1 MKKLIAV
8 MATTVICASST
19 FALGLGFGAR
29 GFLGSELT
37 SSTIAEVGTELK
49 SFNLDKTFNYGFGAY
64 ADLSLLGGLGIQAEA
79 NLTYGT
85 VKLSDTA
92 SATSYEA
99 WNIDVPLM
107 LWLNQDIGKFAV
119 GLGAG
124 PNFAISIP
132 TSGYKEAMAAA
143 AQDFKNKQFNIG
155 VAVGL
160 DVKFYPTDH
169 FGIVLGGRYITDFTT
184 TNASSTVRKDV
195 EFTRKSLYANVGA
208 EIKLF

>member
-8 MATTVICASST
+8 MAAAVVCASST

-29 GFLGSELT
+29 GFLGTELT
-37 SSTIAEVGTELK
+37 SKTFAEVGDELK
-49 SFNLDKTFNYGFGAY
+49 AFNFDKTFNYGFGAY
-64 ADLSLLGGLGIQAEA
+64 ADLSLLGGLGVQGEV

-85 VKLSDTA
+85 VKLSDT
-92 SATSYEA
+92 STATNYEA

-107 LWLNQDIGKFAV
+107 LWLNQDIGKVAV

-132 TSGYKEAMAAA
+132 TSGYKEAMSAA
-143 AQDFKNKQFNIG
+143 AQEFKDKQFNIG

-160 DVKFYPTDH
+160 DLKFYPTDH

-184 TNASSTVRKDV
+184 TNADSTEQKDV

>member
-8 MATTVICASST
+8 MVAAVVCISST
-19 FALGLGFGAR
+19 FALGFGFGAR
-29 GFLGSELT
+29 GFLGTELT
-37 SSTIAEVGTELK
+37 SKSFSEVGDELK
-49 SFNLDKTFNYGFGAY
+49 AFNFDKTFDYGFGVY
-64 ADLSLLGGLGIQAEA
+64 ADLSLLGGLGIQGEV

-85 VKLSDTA
+85 VKLSDT
-92 SATSYEA
+92 STTSYEA

-107 LWLNQDIGKFAV
+107 LWLNQDIGKVAV

-132 TSGYKEAMAAA
+132 TSGYKEAMSAA
-143 AQDFKNKQFNIG
+143 AQEFKDKQFNIG

-160 DVKFYPTDH
+160 DLKFYPTDH

-184 TNASSTVRKDV
+184 TNANNTVQKDV
-195 EFTRKSLYANVGA
+195 EFTRKSLYANAGV